1 MGLSCSSFFSVPES
15 TTATAMGSSNPIT
28 GDALFEKLEASGLEM
43 DLGFDFPRIVIRN
56 FLPLSNV

>member
-1 MGLSCSSFFSVPES
+1 
-15 TTATAMGSSNPIT
+15 MGSSNPIT

-56 FLPLSNV
+56 FLPFSNV